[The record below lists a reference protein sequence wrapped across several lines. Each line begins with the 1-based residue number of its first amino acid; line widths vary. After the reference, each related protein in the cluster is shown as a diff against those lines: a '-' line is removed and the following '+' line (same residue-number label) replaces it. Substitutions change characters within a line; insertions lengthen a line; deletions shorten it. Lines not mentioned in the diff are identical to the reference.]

1 LGDEAKGNFDK
12 ELQKWQVKIK
22 NAFAHCKNRW

>member
-1 LGDEAKGNFDK
+1 LGNDAKDDFDK

-22 NAFAHCKNRW
+22 NAFAHLKNRW